1 MNRPDLE
8 RIRKHLQSKEVQD
21 RVQERMQEARS
32 KATVT
37 ISRAAGLFRF
47 SETQLREWE
56 RRGLLKVDRP
66 ALSSDSKTS
75 TGHRQYSLDELDKLA
90 LIRELMD
97 QNYGLN
103 EIPQNI
109 DAIWKQVLSEQQSQ
123 VAATEAQDGRHVH
136 EVKHVPLER
145 HLETIDQ
152 EEFWRYFTAQTLRL
166 SLLLICE
173 DIPDTLAGFILPLE
187 KKNVST
193 IVRSPHD
200 LPKVGP
206 ALVGWLGRN
215 RAFYTFLDA
224 APTFEYPS
232 DFRVEYL
239 RAVGAESPGEEAVQN
254 NVLIVVQRRARPLVL
269 SAALIETVGRL
280 VELLYQNKEQWQP
293 CFDYEMHDWLYQ
305 VTDFTSSQNL
315 PDEILNSLTNLVV
328 ALGGK
333 TTDGK
338 DRWGFCN
345 LFLPQ
350 DASLPLQQRNLVV
363 RAHSQGA
370 PMRVSSYLLSG
381 RNPGLTFKAYQ
392 SGHIVYRPKIT
403 PADPVLAYREF
414 EETTRSA
421 IAIPI
426 AGPEGFAVACLYI
439 SSDEEE
445 AFSEADQRV
454 LRVLTRMIE
463 ELLSTSQAR
472 RQVLGKLT
480 DIITN
485 PGLVDMSFKE
495 FLSEDDFINDVE
507 ALLAGIHTQ
516 DLTEQE
522 AAEPVSIISIDIDD
536 QSSLAMRHGNRV
548 ARNLSS
554 AVGSRILGQLR
565 IISDPELRR
574 LYHLNTDRY
583 CLLLKGVSLEEART
597 RAESLRQA
605 LNGDYRIDARGV
617 VIGKPIPREG
627 LLELSNVTVRL
638 AVQCFLYWKLK
649 DLLQRYSPEFAV
661 AEVRALIMRN
671 IDEQLEIGQRDGGD
685 VIISWNPEVWGFRR
699 WPPSDAG

>member
-1 MNRPDLE
+1 MYQPDVE
-8 RIRKHLQSKEVQD
+8 RVRKHLQSKEVQN

-37 ISRAAGLFRF
+37 ISRAAGLFGF

-66 ALSSDSKTS
+66 ALSSESKTS
-75 TGHRQYSLDELDKLA
+75 TGHRQYSPDELDKLA

-97 QNYGLN
+97 HDYGLQ
-103 EIPQNI
+103 EIPQDI
-109 DAIWKQVLSEQQSQ
+109 DTIWKQVLREQQGQ
-123 VAATEAQDGRHVH
+123 VAATEAQDGKRVH

-145 HLETIDQ
+145 HLENIDQ
-152 EEFWRYFTAQTLRL
+152 EEFWRFFTAQTLRL

-187 KKNVST
+187 KKNVSAL
-193 IVRSPHD
+193 VHSPHD

-215 RAFYTFLDA
+215 HSFYTFLDA

-239 RAVGAESPGEEAVQN
+239 RAVGEERPEEDATQN
-254 NVLIVVQRRARPLVL
+254 HVLIVVQRRARPLVL
-269 SAALIETVGRL
+269 SAALVETVGRL

-315 PDEILNSLTNLVV
+315 SDEILNSLTNMVV

-333 TTDGK
+333 TADSK

-350 DASLPLQQRNLVV
+350 DASLPLQQRNLLV
-363 RAHSQGA
+363 RAHSDGA
-370 PMRVSSYLLSG
+370 PKRVSSYLLSG

-392 SGHIVYRPKIT
+392 SGHIVYRPRII
-403 PADPVLAYREF
+403 PQDPVLAYREF

-426 AGPEGFAVACLYI
+426 AGEDGLAVGCLYI

-445 AFSEADQRV
+445 AFSEDDQRV
-454 LRVLTRMIE
+454 LRVITRMIE

-472 RQVLGKLT
+472 QQLLGKLT
-480 DIITN
+480 NIITH
-485 PGLVDMSFKE
+485 PGLVDMSFND

-522 AAEPVSIISIDIDD
+522 AAELVSTIAIDIDN
-536 QSSLAMRHGNRV
+536 QSILAMRHGNRV
-548 ARNLSS
+548 ARNLST
-554 AVGSRILGQLR
+554 AVGSRILGQLG
-565 IISDPELRR
+565 IISDPELR
-574 LYHLNTDRY
+574 LYHLDADSYR
-583 CLLLKGVSLEEART
+583 LLLKGVPLEEARN
-597 RAESLRQA
+597 RAEALRQT
-605 LNGDYRIDARGV
+605 LGGDYRIDARGAV
-617 VIGKPIPREG
+617 AGRSLPPEG
-627 LLELSNVTVRL
+627 LLELRNVTVRL
-638 AVQCFLYWKLK
+638 GVQCYAYGKLK
-649 DLLQRYSPEFAV
+649 EILQRYSTEFAISK
-661 AEVRALIMRN
+661 ARALVMQN
-671 IDEQLEIGQRDGGD
+671 IDESLERGKRAGGNC
-685 VIISWNPEVWGFRR
+685 IISWDPEIWGYRR
-699 WPPSDAG
+699 WSPSDTG

>member
-1 MNRPDLE
+1 MNEPNVERTRKLLQGRDIQE
-8 RIRKHLQSKEVQD
+8 RILK
-21 RVQERMQEARS
+21 RMQEARS

-37 ISRAAGLFRF
+37 ISRAAGLFGF
-47 SETQLREWE
+47 SENQLREWE

-66 ALSSDSKTS
+66 TLSSESKTS
-75 TGHRQYSLDELDKLA
+75 TGHRQYSPDELDKLA

-97 QNYGLN
+97 QNYGLH

-109 DAIWKQVLSEQQSQ
+109 DDIWKQVLSEQQGQ
-123 VAATEAQDGRHVH
+123 VAATEAQDGRRVH

-145 HLETIDQ
+145 HLENIDQ
-152 EEFWRYFTAQTLRL
+152 EEFWRYFTTQSLRL

-187 KKNVST
+187 KKNVSAL
-193 IVRSPHD
+193 VRSPYD

-215 RAFYTFLDA
+215 HSFYAFLDA

-239 RAVGAESPGEEAVQN
+239 RAGEDAVQD
-254 NVLIVVQRRARPLVL
+254 NVLIVVQRRARSLVL
-269 SAALIETVGRL
+269 STALVEAVGLL
-280 VELLYQNKEQWQP
+280 VELLYKNKEQWQP

-315 PDEILNSLTNLVV
+315 PDEILNSLTNMVV

-333 TTDGK
+333 TADGK

-363 RAHSQGA
+363 RAHSKEA
-370 PMRVSSYLLSG
+370 PMRVSAYLLSG

-403 PADPVLAYREF
+403 PQDPVLAYREF
-414 EETTRSA
+414 EESTRSA

-426 AGPEGFAVACLYI
+426 AGEDGLAVACLYI

-454 LRVLTRMIE
+454 LRVITRMME
-463 ELLSTSQAR
+463 ELLSTYQAR

-485 PGLVDMSFKE
+485 PGHIDISFKE

-507 ALLAGIHTQ
+507 ALLAGIHAQ
-516 DLTEQE
+516 NLTEQE
-522 AAEPVSIISIDIDD
+522 ATEPVSIISIDIDN

-565 IISDPELRR
+565 ILSDPELRR

-597 RAESLRQA
+597 RAEQLRQA
-605 LNGDYRIDARGV
+605 LGGDYRIDARGV
-617 VIGKPIPREG
+617 VMGRSIPREG
-627 LLELSNVTVRL
+627 LLELQNVTVRL
-638 AVQCFLYWKLK
+638 GVICYPYWKLK
-649 DLLQRYSPEFAV
+649 ELLQRYAPEFAV
-661 AEVRALIMRN
+661 TVVRALIMQN
-671 IDEQLEIGQRDGGD
+671 IEESLEIGQRAGGNC
-685 VIISWNPEVWGFRR
+685 IISWDPEIWGYKR
-699 WPPSDAG
+699 WSPSDAG